1 MANINTNAKNYKS
14 EGRIVWI
21 NFRIQMPFMFWFLGL
36 FLSNIRSKLLSMP
49 LSWMSHISS
58 QLDGKLE
65 LVLNIQPNSMLDNFI
80 PIGCFSPGYLLIVSL
95 GLQIVK
101 IESLIWRLT
110 SLQKQVLNSSST
122 ELSPHVSL
130 CLPFCRGE
138 LNSNNRNDPCQES
151 I

>member
-1 MANINTNAKNYKS
+1 M
-14 EGRIVWI
+14 
-21 NFRIQMPFMFWFLGL
+21 
-36 FLSNIRSKLLSMP
+36 
-49 LSWMSHISS
+49 SWMSHISS
-58 QLDGKLE
+58 RLDGKLE

-80 PIGCFSPGYLLIVSL
+80 PIGLLFTWLSADCSL
-95 GLQIVK
+95 GLQIVE

-138 LNSNNRNDPCQES
+138 LNSNKGNDPCQES
-151 I
+151 F